1 MALLPSDPARQKQ
14 LLVAVLPL
22 ILALVYWNFVYTPAA
37 EELAGDRTR
46 LEQLEGRNAQARAIA
61 TSGGPELERRLAL
74 YEQHIARL
82 EQLIPT
88 REEVPELL
96 HAMTLEARQ
105 AGVELA
111 RMRPE
116 AEVPGAFY
124 NQQSYEM
131 AVIGQY
137 HDVARFLTA
146 VGSLPRIVTATDVRL
161 TTRSEARGARREA
174 ESDQRED
181 PRHRGATLDANFRIQ
196 TYVLPL
202 PALQEAGDARS

>member
-1 MALLPSDPARQKQ
+1 MALLPSDPTRQKQ

-22 ILALVYWNFVYTPAA
+22 ILALVYWNYVHGPATD
-37 EELAGDRTR
+37 ELAANRSR
-46 LEQLEGRNAQARAIA
+46 LEQLESRNAAARALA
-61 TSGGPELERRLAL
+61 TRGGPELERRLAL

-82 EQLIPT
+82 ELLIPT

-116 AEVPGAFY
+116 AEVPGEFY

-161 TTRSEARGARREA
+161 TTRREARGAGQA
-174 ESDQRED
+174 EDDQRDD
-181 PRHRGATLDANFRIQ
+181 PRRRGASLDANFRIQ
-196 TYVLPL
+196 TFVLPL